1 MSVFVATGMPQL
13 DQALKQGM
21 QWEER
26 IEHLEQLEFAVAS
39 RRDIQTVVLSEF
51 IPSILDEDDQYRK
64 YQSLIVVM
72 QMLCDNR
79 IRVIF
84 LTTDNAPKWLI
95 AKCISMG
102 IYDLVICKGGNLR
115 IQDIFNAFYVPGTKE
130 DALKLT
136 EINTAVQEEAAPII
150 FPVDETR
157 YERVEQASVEES
169 TGESMTEGS
178 TQDKESE
185 VEQDEQTEQVEQE
198 YKSGEYYTKRYDK
211 EGNDQIEDTGESE
224 QLTQDGETEITPIVQ
239 RKMSSQ
245 KIQVNVKTV
254 AFWGIEPG
262 MGKRSVA
269 QMFAKQCAVR
279 GGNVLYCELD
289 YFNPSFA
296 LTTGLSHPEKN
307 FYKFMIDSA
316 DKNDFEIEPFIA
328 KPSDLMVNRKLR
340 KSLTSFPNTLHF
352 LTLPID
358 FKPSQFPLVENE
370 NFTSTFMKH
379 LNVLPYDLI
388 VLNLPTKLENIFGF
402 PVLLESNLIYNVL
415 TLNPSRMYK
424 YMQTKELL
432 MNTPLNFNFWRT
444 VVNQVPNDI
453 RKETIDKKLIKETSF
468 LCIPY
473 DEERALLDLDLIID
487 SEVMGRAIASLVDE
501 LGFESLGPEK
511 KKKNIVNFSL

>member
-198 YKSGEYYTKRYDK
+198 YKSEEYYTKRYDE

-296 LTTGLSHPEKN
+296 LTTGLS
-307 FYKFMIDSA
+307 
-316 DKNDFEIEPFIA
+316 
-328 KPSDLMVNRKLR
+328 
-340 KSLTSFPNTLHF
+340 
-352 LTLPID
+352 
-358 FKPSQFPLVENE
+358 QFPLVENE

-379 LNVLPYDLI
+379 LNALPYDLI